1 MKKSLLKRKGIL
13 ALCLATSMMLACTGC
28 GEAQET
34 ALVAYDSAMSFD
46 GGMSMNSVE
55 YKAESIQSP
64 AMGGSS
70 YADMEAMEMMEEA
83 GAAQSPEMVDPSAS
97 GSQNTS
103 AIADTNRK
111 LIRTVNLNM
120 ETQEFDS
127 LMLTLSEQINGLGGY
142 VESMETYN
150 GSKYSNKVSVR
161 NAYMTVRIPK
171 AKLDGFLDTISNV
184 GNVTRRSENVQDVT
198 LNYVDME
205 SHKKVLEAEQER
217 LLAFLEQATTVEE
230 MIALEERLSN
240 VRYEIESMEA
250 QLRTYDN
257 QVDYSTV
264 HISIQEVKELT
275 EIPEEEP
282 GRLERLTEGFTD
294 SLKDVGEGF
303 LDFGIWVIVHIPY
316 FVVWAL
322 VIGGI
327 VGFIKLM
334 IRRSRKK
341 KEKKLAK
348 LQAEAA
354 KQEPVKK

>member
-1 MKKSLLKRKGIL
+1 
-13 ALCLATSMMLACTGC
+13 
-28 GEAQET
+28 
-34 ALVAYDSAMSFD
+34 
-46 GGMSMNSVE
+46 
-55 YKAESIQSP
+55 
-64 AMGGSS
+64 
-70 YADMEAMEMMEEA
+70 
-83 GAAQSPEMVDPSAS
+83 
-97 GSQNTS
+97 
-103 AIADTNRK
+103 
-111 LIRTVNLNM
+111 
-120 ETQEFDS
+120 
-127 LMLTLSEQINGLGGY
+127 

-150 GSKYSNKVSVR
+150 GSKYSNRVSIR

-282 GRLERLTEGFTD
+282 GRLERLTQGFMD

-316 FVVWAL
+316 FVVWAI

-348 LQAEAA
+348 MQAEAA